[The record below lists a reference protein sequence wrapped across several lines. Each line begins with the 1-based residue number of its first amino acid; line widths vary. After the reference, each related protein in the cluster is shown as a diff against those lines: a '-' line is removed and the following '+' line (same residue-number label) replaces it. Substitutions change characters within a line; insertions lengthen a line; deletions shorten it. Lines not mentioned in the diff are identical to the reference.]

1 MKIQVVSQASKTEM
15 EEGRVEKFQRCSR
28 KCWKLFECR
37 FHGRGN
43 RGNGRKER
51 NAETNFR
58 PSSNRP
64 WWSDKHRKRWVYH
77 LRSYPLKSSFHPS
90 LSLYPSVSF
99 SPRNEGEI
107 SLYSFFRPTI
117 DHTRQGDPEFSS
129 KLQLQFLRFLRFFEF
144 RVDRDFNIESPRDI
158 LEMEYSG
165 LFRTCINAR
174 YIGNKN
180 VWESRIKF
188 FREFKASLSS
198 RCRELR
204 NLFKVQFQEWYT
216 WQ

>member
-1 MKIQVVSQASKTEM
+1 MFRK
-15 EEGRVEKFQRCSR
+15 RVK
-28 KCWKLFECR
+28 WKRGGWKNFKDV
-37 FHGRGN
+37 HGSVGSFSSVDFTV
-43 RGNGRKER
+43 
-51 NAETNFR
+51 AETAEMAGKRETPRRTSAQVATDRDGQTNIESGGSTTCGLIHLNL
-58 PSSNRP
+58 PSIP
-64 WWSDKHRKRWVYH
+64 
-77 LRSYPLKSSFHPS
+77 
-90 LSLYPSVSF
+90 LSLYPFVSF

>member
-1 MKIQVVSQASKTEM
+1 MKIQIVSQASKM

-90 LSLYPSVSF
+90 LSLCTRLSLLAHETKEKFLSTPFFDRRLITHAKAIQNFHRNCNSNSF
-99 SPRNEGEI
+99 DSFVFSNFAWIVI
-107 SLYSFFRPTI
+107 SISNLPGTFWRW
-117 DHTRQGDPEFSS
+117 
-129 KLQLQFLRFLRFFEF
+129 
-144 RVDRDFNIESPRDI
+144 NIQVCS
-158 LEMEYSG
+158 
-165 LFRTCINAR
+165 
-174 YIGNKN
+174 
-180 VWESRIKF
+180 
-188 FREFKASLSS
+188 
-198 RCRELR
+198 EL
-204 NLFKVQFQEWYT
+204 V
-216 WQ
+216 